1 MNVTFKGNPVTL
13 VGNELKVGDKAPDFT
28 VVNNNMEDFSF
39 KDTKGVRIIS
49 AIPSLDTPVCD
60 LETKTFNKEAS
71 AIPNVTIYTISM
83 DLPFAQVR
91 WCGDNG
97 IDNLTTLSDFKDR
110 IFGKNYGTYVKE
122 LGLLAR
128 AVFVIDSDD
137 NIVYVEYVSEIGN
150 QPNFEKVL
158 EAAKNA
164 K

>member
-1 MNVTFKGNPVTL
+1 MNITFKGNPVTL
-13 VGNELKVGDKAPDFT
+13 VGTQLKIGDKAPDFT
-28 VVNNNMEDFSF
+28 VVDNNMEDFSL
-39 KDTKGVRIIS
+39 KNTKGVRIIS
-49 AIPSLDTPVCD
+49 AVPSLDTPVCD

-71 AIPNVTIYTISM
+71 NIPNVSIYTISM
-83 DLPFAQVR
+83 DLPFAQIR

-110 IFGKNYGTYVKE
+110 LFGKNYGTYVKE

-128 AVFVIDSDD
+128 AVFVIDSND
-137 NIVYVEYVSEIGN
+137 NIVYTEYVEEIGN

-158 EAAKNA
+158 EAARNA

>member
-1 MNVTFKGNPVTL
+1 MNITFKGNPVTL
-13 VGNELKVGDKAPDFT
+13 VGTQLKVGDKAPDFT
-28 VVNNNMEDFSF
+28 VVDNNMEDFSL
-39 KDTKGVRIIS
+39 KNTKGVRIIS
-49 AIPSLDTPVCD
+49 AVPSLDTPVCD

-71 AIPNVTIYTISM
+71 NIPNVSIYTISM
-83 DLPFAQVR
+83 DLPFAQIR

-110 IFGKNYGTYVKE
+110 LFGKNYGTYVKE

-128 AVFVIDSDD
+128 AVFVIDSND
-137 NIVYVEYVSEIGN
+137 NIVYAEYVEEIGN

-158 EAAKNA
+158 EAARNA

>member
-13 VGNELKVGDKAPDFT
+13 VGNELKLGDKAPDFT

-71 AIPNVTIYTISM
+71 AIPNVTIYTIAM

-137 NIVYVEYVSEIGN
+137 NIIYVEYVSEVGN

>member
-1 MNVTFKGNPVTL
+1 MNITFKGNPVTL
-13 VGNELKVGDKAPDFT
+13 VGTQLKIGDKAPDFT
-28 VVNNNMEDFSF
+28 VVDNNMEDFSL
-39 KDTKGVRIIS
+39 KNTKGVRIIS
-49 AIPSLDTPVCD
+49 AVPSLDTPVCD

-71 AIPNVTIYTISM
+71 NIPNVSIYTISM
-83 DLPFAQVR
+83 DLPFAQIR

-110 IFGKNYGTYVKE
+110 LFGKNYGTYVKE

-128 AVFVIDSDD
+128 AVFVIDSND
-137 NIVYVEYVSEIGN
+137 NIVYAECVEEIGN

-158 EAAKNA
+158 EAARNA

>member
-13 VGNELKVGDKAPDFT
+13 VGNELKVSDKAPDFT

-49 AIPSLDTPVCD
+49 TIPSLDTPVCD

-83 DLPFAQVR
+83 DLPFAQSR

-110 IFGKNYGTYVKE
+110 TFGKNYGTYVKE

-150 QPNFEKVL
+150 QPNFEKIL

>member
-13 VGNELKVGDKAPDFT
+13 VGNELKLGDKAPDFT

-39 KDTKGVRIIS
+39 KDTKGVRIIL

-137 NIVYVEYVSEIGN
+137 NIIYVEYVSEVGN

>member
-1 MNVTFKGNPVTL
+1 MNIKFKGNPVTL
-13 VGNELKVGDKAPDFT
+13 VGTQLKVGDKAPDFT
-28 VVNNNMEDFSF
+28 VIDNSMEDFSL

-49 AIPSLDTPVCD
+49 AVPSLDTPVCD

-71 AIPNVTIYTISM
+71 NIPNISIYTISM
-83 DLPFAQVR
+83 DLPFAQIR

-110 IFGKNYGTYVKE
+110 LFGKNYGTYVKE

-128 AVFVIDSDD
+128 TVFVIDSND
-137 NIVYVEYVSEIGN
+137 NIVYAEYVEEIGN

-158 EAAKNA
+158 EAARNA

>member
-1 MNVTFKGNPVTL
+1 MNITFKGNPVTL
-13 VGNELKVGDKAPDFT
+13 VGTQLKIGDKAPDFT
-28 VVNNNMEDFSF
+28 VVDNNMEDFSL
-39 KDTKGVRIIS
+39 KNTKEVRIIS
-49 AIPSLDTPVCD
+49 AVPSLDTPVCD

-71 AIPNVTIYTISM
+71 NIPNVSIYTISM
-83 DLPFAQVR
+83 DLPFAQIR

-110 IFGKNYGTYVKE
+110 LFGKNYGTYVKE

-128 AVFVIDSDD
+128 AVFVIDSND
-137 NIVYVEYVSEIGN
+137 NIVYAEYVEEIGN

-158 EAAKNA
+158 EAARNA

>member
-1 MNVTFKGNPVTL
+1 MNITFKGNPVTL
-13 VGNELKVGDKAPDFT
+13 VGTQLKIGDKAPDFT
-28 VVNNNMEDFSF
+28 VVDNNMEDFSL
-39 KDTKGVRIIS
+39 KNTKGVRIIS
-49 AIPSLDTPVCD
+49 AVPSLDTPVCD

-71 AIPNVTIYTISM
+71 NIPNVSIYTISM
-83 DLPFAQVR
+83 DLPFAQIR

-110 IFGKNYGTYVKE
+110 LFGKNYGTYVKE

-128 AVFVIDSDD
+128 AVFVIDSND
-137 NIVYVEYVSEIGN
+137 NIVYAEYVEEIGN

-158 EAAKNA
+158 EAARNA

>member
-1 MNVTFKGNPVTL
+1 MNVTFKGNSVTL
-13 VGNELKVGDKAPDFT
+13 VGNELKIGDKAPDFT

>member
-13 VGNELKVGDKAPDFT
+13 VGNELKLGDKAPDFT

-137 NIVYVEYVSEIGN
+137 NIIYVEYVSEIGN

>member
-1 MNVTFKGNPVTL
+1 MNITFKGNPVTL

>member
-1 MNVTFKGNPVTL
+1 MNITFKGNSVTL
-13 VGNELKVGDKAPDFT
+13 VGNELKIGDKAPDFT

>member
-1 MNVTFKGNPVTL
+1 MNITFKGNPVTL
-13 VGNELKVGDKAPDFT
+13 VGTQLKIGDKAPDFT
-28 VVNNNMEDFSF
+28 VVDNNMEDFSL
-39 KDTKGVRIIS
+39 KNTKGVRIIS
-49 AIPSLDTPVCD
+49 AVPSLDTPVCD

-71 AIPNVTIYTISM
+71 NIPNVSIYTISM
-83 DLPFAQVR
+83 DLPFAQIR

-110 IFGKNYGTYVKE
+110 LFGKNYGTYVKE

-128 AVFVIDSDD
+128 AVFVIDSND
-137 NIVYVEYVSEIGN
+137 NIVYAEYVEEIGN

-158 EAAKNA
+158 ETARNA

>member
-13 VGNELKVGDKAPDFT
+13 VGNELKLGDKAPDFT

-137 NIVYVEYVSEIGN
+137 NIIYVEYVSEVGN

>member
-13 VGNELKVGDKAPDFT
+13 VGNELKLGDKAPDFT

-39 KDTKGVRIIS
+39 KNTKGVRIIS

-137 NIVYVEYVSEIGN
+137 NIIYVEYVSEVGN

>member
-1 MNVTFKGNPVTL
+1 MNIKFKGNPVTL
-13 VGNELKVGDKAPDFT
+13 VGTQLKVGDKAPDFT
-28 VVNNNMEDFSF
+28 VIDNSMEDFSL

-49 AIPSLDTPVCD
+49 AVPSLDTPVCD

-71 AIPNVTIYTISM
+71 NIPNISIYTISM
-83 DLPFAQVR
+83 DLPFAQIR

-110 IFGKNYGTYVKE
+110 LFGKNYGTYVKE
-122 LGLLAR
+122 LGLLTR
-128 AVFVIDSDD
+128 AVFVIDSND
-137 NIVYVEYVSEIGN
+137 NIVYVEYVEEIGN

-158 EAAKNA
+158 EAARNA